1 MRSAVHL
8 AVKQQPLE
16 VWWLTF
22 CSSCCLSGTSYPP
35 CTDPWTPLTSHT
47 LAAGLCCWAA
57 QEVER
62 AIFDALLEAGADVD
76 LQEDQGLT
84 PVMLAV
90 RKLSKQKAQW
100 LIGG

>member
-1 MRSAVHL
+1 V
-8 AVKQQPLE
+8 P
-16 VWWLTF
+16 
-22 CSSCCLSGTSYPP
+22 
-35 CTDPWTPLTSHT
+35 
-47 LAAGLCCWAA
+47 LAAE

-90 RKLSKQKAQW
+90 RKMSKQKAQW
-100 LIGG
+100 LIGGRLWHWQRGAVPRPCWFWLWLVQEAGDKGAPLRFAMLDAVHAVIARL

>member
-1 MRSAVHL
+1 MYGSMDPTHL
-8 AVKQQPLE
+8 
-16 VWWLTF
+16 
-22 CSSCCLSGTSYPP
+22 
-35 CTDPWTPLTSHT
+35 SHP
-47 LAAGLCCWAA
+47 CCWAV

>member
-1 MRSAVHL
+1 
-8 AVKQQPLE
+8 
-16 VWWLTF
+16 
-22 CSSCCLSGTSYPP
+22 
-35 CTDPWTPLTSHT
+35 
-47 LAAGLCCWAA
+47 
-57 QEVER
+57 VER